1 MFATKKKRNRISS
14 FSSSSSSSSSF
25 AAAASGNSGATTPS
39 KQKTLQGT
47 CSAHKCCSTVGR
59 QMHTVLYCFTGR
71 RRERERETETRDKE
85 RERQSDK
92 QTDVN
97 THVFM
102 LCTHARAHSFLSFQA
117 LLQGGKLRA
126 QIWLREFLLLFV
138 YVCVCVFFLV
148 LKTVTQHAFLLCC
161 GRWKLRLG
169 RCKR

>member
-1 MFATKKKRNRISS
+1 
-14 FSSSSSSSSSF
+14 
-25 AAAASGNSGATTPS
+25 
-39 KQKTLQGT
+39 LQGT

-59 QMHTVLYCFTGR
+59 QMHTVLYCFTGP
-71 RRERERETETRDKE
+71 RRERDRDRDRE

-138 YVCVCVFFLV
+138 CVCMCVW
-148 LKTVTQHAFLLCC
+148 C
-161 GRWKLRLG
+161 
-169 RCKR
+169 